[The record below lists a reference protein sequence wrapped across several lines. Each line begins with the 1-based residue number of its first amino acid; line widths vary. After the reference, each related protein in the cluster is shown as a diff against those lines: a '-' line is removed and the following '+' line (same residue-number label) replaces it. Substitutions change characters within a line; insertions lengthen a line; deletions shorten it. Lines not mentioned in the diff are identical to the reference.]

1 MRYEK
6 SCGAV
11 VFKRE
16 DNKILYLIVQNRK
29 GASIGNW
36 GFPKGHTE
44 PGETE
49 LETASREI
57 FEETGL
63 HVNFIDGFRH
73 VLSYSPHPR
82 VKKDAVYF
90 LAEANKG
97 KVVIQKSEIANFK
110 WLSYELAESY
120 LTHDKKLLCSANE
133 FLLKN

>member
-16 DNKILYLIVQNRK
+16 DDKILYLIVQNRK
-29 GASIGNW
+29 GSSIGNW

-44 PGETE
+44 LDETE
-49 LETASREI
+49 SETATREI

-73 VLSYSPHPR
+73 VLSYSPHPQ

-90 LAEANKG
+90 LAESKVG
-97 KVVIQKSEIANFK
+97 KVIIQKSEIANFK
-110 WLSYELAESY
+110 WLPYDRAESF
-120 LTHDKKLLCSANE
+120 LTHDKLLLKLAND
-133 FLLKN
+133 FLLNN